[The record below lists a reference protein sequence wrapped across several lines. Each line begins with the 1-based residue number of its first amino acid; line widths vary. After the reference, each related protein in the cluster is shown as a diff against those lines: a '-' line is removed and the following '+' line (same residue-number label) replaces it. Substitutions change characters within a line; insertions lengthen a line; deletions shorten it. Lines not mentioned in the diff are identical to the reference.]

1 MKKKEETSTQI
12 FHNLIARYPE
22 LEDCAT
28 DIKEAYETLS
38 ASYKNGGKMLVA
50 GNGGSCSDS
59 EHIVGELMKSFRFNR
74 KIAAED
80 TRKLVELF
88 GEEGMHLSDT
98 LEGCLPAIPL
108 TSMPALSSAYL
119 NDVDPLMVFAQLL
132 YGYASENDTFLGIST
147 SGNSRNIINAA
158 MVAKMKGIHTIAL
171 AGESKAKAD
180 DYFDIVI
187 HVPSKETYQ
196 IQELHLPIY
205 HALCAMLEA
214 DFFEER

>member
-1 MKKKEETSTQI
+1 MKKKEENSKQI
-12 FHNLIARYPE
+12 FDSLIYRYPK
-22 LEDCAT
+22 LKSCA
-28 DIKEAYETLS
+28 DEIKKAYEFFLE
-38 ASYKNGGKMLVA
+38 SYRNGGKMLIA
-50 GNGGSCSDS
+50 GNGGSASDS

-74 KIAAED
+74 KIALED
-80 TRKLVELF
+80 SNKLSSLF
-88 GEEGMHLSDT
+88 GADGMRLADT

-132 YGYASENDTFLGIST
+132 YGYGNDKDVFLGITT
-147 SGNSRNIINAA
+147 SGNSKNIINAG
-158 MVAKMKGIHTIAL
+158 MVAKMRGIKTIAL
-171 AGESKAKAD
+171 TGENRAKVD
-180 DYFDIVI
+180 DYFDVVI

-214 DFFEER
+214 DFFEEK

>member
-12 FHNLIARYPE
+12 FASLITRYPE
-22 LEDCAT
+22 LESCCK
-28 DIKEAYETLS
+28 DIRKAYEILS
-38 ASYKNGGKMLVA
+38 ESYRNGGKLLVA

-80 TRKLVELF
+80 TEKLETLF
-88 GEEGMHLSDT
+88 GEEGKRLSDT

-132 YGYASENDTFLGIST
+132 YGYASEHDVFLGIST
-147 SGNSRNIINAA
+147 SGNSKNIINAA
-158 MVAKMKGIHTIAL
+158 MVAKMKGIHTVAL
-171 AGESKAKAD
+171 AGENRARVD

-214 DFFEER
+214 DFFEEK